1 MNVFFIYKNK
11 TFGFEMKKDV
21 SVSYLKKIVSNMI
34 KKDKASIDLYYRNQ
48 ILSQN
53 NSTLFAIAKNETN
66 VSITVLLNK
75 NKSDKT
81 YIIKHKMEL
90 PLLSQSSLIN
100 PMKTEIS
107 DYDDKEENNKLHLN
121 SNKSETS
128 SDYSKDVNKYKN
140 LKNTYSKGL
149 NNQTKLEIPQSKDLN
164 IIQGN
169 TVNTKL
175 DKRYSKNSNKPIK
188 LNDFSS
194 KEQNIYIDSNSP
206 STKDIREYS
215 KLNKKYS
222 KTPNK
227 PIKLDDISSKD
238 SNNHRNSI
246 FSSSKDSNSY
256 DKLIYAS
263 SNNLNNQTKSRNSY
277 LNDLNKY
284 IESND
289 NSSSNG
295 FNEYLNLITK
305 SNVELE
311 DNQNQKEFSST
322 NKVFEDLYN
331 TKERKI
337 INLMIYLK
345 NNILLYDEVLFKK
358 YKNIKDDKVYKGLLL
373 FEKNIIKFKD
383 KQIQFLKNIINYF
396 DVKETSFSSGQ
407 LILEDLYQELNNY
420 YVNKNTNA
428 FIQNYSQKNKYIMSR
443 NLTLK
448 PNNLTELEL
457 PKITLE
463 KNINDNLTKYNKSS
477 KDLIND
483 NISEIKEKTDKKL
496 IKPINLNENSEN
508 LKEENNTL
516 IEKNKEKKE
525 DKLILGNNNRKFK
538 RSKTVNLSIRN
549 ENLNNNKKMNIILSK
564 ISEDKF
570 ENDNSSDSEICLN
583 SKNMKKSKEKMTE
596 NKKGNL
602 LGRAKTM
609 KDKSV
614 TKNSKLRDK
623 LKPANNPINE

>member
-175 DKRYSKNSNKPIK
+175 DKSYSKNSNKPIK

-194 KEQNIYIDSNSP
+194 KEKNIYIDSNSL
-206 STKDIREYS
+206 STKDIHKYS

-345 NNILLYDEVLFKK
+345 NIYYYMMKFYLRNIKILKMIRSIKSFYYLKKILLNLKINK
-358 YKNIKDDKVYKGLLL
+358 SN
-373 FEKNIIKFKD
+373 
-383 KQIQFLKNIINYF
+383 FLK
-396 DVKETSFSSGQ
+396 
-407 LILEDLYQELNNY
+407 IL
-420 YVNKNTNA
+420 
-428 FIQNYSQKNKYIMSR
+428 
-443 NLTLK
+443 
-448 PNNLTELEL
+448 
-457 PKITLE
+457 
-463 KNINDNLTKYNKSS
+463 
-477 KDLIND
+477 
-483 NISEIKEKTDKKL
+483 
-496 IKPINLNENSEN
+496 
-508 LKEENNTL
+508 
-516 IEKNKEKKE
+516 
-525 DKLILGNNNRKFK
+525 
-538 RSKTVNLSIRN
+538 
-549 ENLNNNKKMNIILSK
+549 
-564 ISEDKF
+564 
-570 ENDNSSDSEICLN
+570 
-583 SKNMKKSKEKMTE
+583 
-596 NKKGNL
+596 
-602 LGRAKTM
+602 
-609 KDKSV
+609 
-614 TKNSKLRDK
+614 
-623 LKPANNPINE
+623 

>member
-21 SVSYLKKIVSNMI
+21 SISYLKKIASNII
-34 KKDKASIDLYYRNQ
+34 KKDKSSIDLYYRNQ
-48 ILSQN
+48 ILSEN
-53 NSTLFAIAKNETN
+53 SSTLYGTAKDEKN
-66 VSITVLLNK
+66 VSITIVLNK

-81 YIIKHKMEL
+81 YVVKHKMKL
-90 PLLSQSSLIN
+90 PLLSKSSN
-100 PMKTEIS
+100 HMKTEIS
-107 DYDDKEENNKLHLN
+107 GNDDDIDENNKLYLN
-121 SNKSETS
+121 LNKSETS
-128 SDYSKDVNKYKN
+128 SEYSKEVSKYQN
-140 LKNTYSKGL
+140 LKDPSSKGF
-149 NNQTKLEIPQSKDLN
+149 NGQTKLEIPQTKDSN
-164 IIQGN
+164 IYTN
-169 TVNTKL
+169 L

-188 LNDFSS
+188 LQDFSS
-194 KEQNIYIDSNSP
+194 KEQNLYRDSKAP
-206 STKDIREYS
+206 SSKDIHRYS
-215 KLNKKYS
+215 RLNKKYS

-227 PIKLDDISSKD
+227 PLKLDDYSSKD
-238 SNNHRNSI
+238 SNNHRNSNI
-246 FSSSKDSNSY
+246 SSSKDSNTY
-256 DKLIYAS
+256 DKLNDSS
-263 SNNLNNQTKSRNSY
+263 SNNLNSHTKSRNSY
-277 LNDLNKY
+277 LKDLNKY

-358 YKNIKDDKVYKGLLL
+358 YKNIKDDKVYKELLL

-407 LILEDLYQELNNY
+407 LILEDFYQELNNY

-428 FIQNYSQKNKYIMSR
+428 FIQNYSQKNKYIISR
-443 NLTLK
+443 NSTLK
-448 PNNLTELEL
+448 PKNLTEVEL

-463 KNINDNLTKYNKSS
+463 KNIKDNLTKYDKSS

-549 ENLNNNKKMNIILSK
+549 ENLNNNKKMHIILSK